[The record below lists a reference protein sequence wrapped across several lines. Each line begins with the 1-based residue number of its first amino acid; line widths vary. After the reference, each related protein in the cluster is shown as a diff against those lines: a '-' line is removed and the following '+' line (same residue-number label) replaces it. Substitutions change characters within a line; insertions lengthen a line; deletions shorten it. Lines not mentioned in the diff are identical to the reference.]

1 MFACYLFGD
10 FCEVKKTAKLG
21 DANNL
26 NSIISLELPKKI
38 VETKCA
44 KMNSVS
50 SLHSLMAGEWRVFLS
65 SFTV

>member
-50 SLHSLMAGEWRVFLS
+50 SLHS
-65 SFTV
+65 